1 MMQDY
6 QSLALGYAEELS
18 DLKRKHADLERHCK
32 GLESKL
38 SKTRSRMKLYR
49 ERCRAWETA
58 LIKLDELYHRI
69 EKQGKTTDD
78 MAVAYGIG
86 LSTAMIR
93 KQVEPAYRTD
103 PRKIMRKVL
112 NLSQIN
118 RRTEECRS

>member
-1 MMQDY
+1 MQDY
-6 QSLALGYAEELS
+6 QTLALSYAEELF
-18 DLKRKHADLERHCK
+18 DLKRRYADQERHCK

-38 SKTRSRMKLYR
+38 SKLRSRMKLYR

-58 LIKLDELYHRI
+58 LIKVDELYRCA
-69 EKQGKTTDD
+69 EKHAKTTSD

-86 LSTAMIR
+86 LSAALIR
-93 KQVEPAYRTD
+93 NQVELTYRTD

-118 RRTEECRS
+118 RREEK

>member
-1 MMQDY
+1 MHDY
-6 QSLALGYAEELS
+6 QSLAMSYGEELS
-18 DLKRKHADLERHCK
+18 DIKRRYADLERHCK

-38 SKTRSRMKLYR
+38 SKTRGRMKLYR

-58 LIKLDELYHRI
+58 LIKVDELYHRI
-69 EKQGKTTDD
+69 ERQGKTTDD
-78 MAVAYGIG
+78 MSIAYGIA
-86 LSTAMIR
+86 LSAALIR
-93 KQVEPAYRTD
+93 KQVEPAYRGD

>member
-1 MMQDY
+1 MQDY
-6 QSLALGYAEELS
+6 QTLALSYAEELS
-18 DLKRKHADLERHCK
+18 DLKRRCADLERHCR

-38 SKTRSRMKLYR
+38 SKTRGRMKLYR
-49 ERCRAWETA
+49 QRCLAWETA
-58 LIKLDELYHRI
+58 LSKCDELYHHA
-69 EKQGKTTDD
+69 ENLGETTHD

-86 LSTAMIR
+86 LVAAMMR
-93 KQVEPAYRTD
+93 NQVESAYRTD

>member
-6 QSLALGYAEELS
+6 QTLALGYAEELS

-38 SKTRSRMKLYR
+38 SKARGRMKLYR

-58 LIKLDELYHRI
+58 LIKVDELYHCA
-69 EKQGKTTDD
+69 EKLGETTHD
-78 MAVAYGIG
+78 MAVVYGIA
-86 LSTAMIR
+86 LSATTIR
-93 KQVEPAYRTD
+93 KQVEPSYRTD

-112 NLSQIN
+112 NLSKIN
-118 RRTEECRS
+118 RRAEED